1 MKNNDIDI
9 NEYEKNLTNLRI
21 YQEELEVQNEEL
33 KENEILVNKLY
44 KKYFSLFNNSP
55 LAYIVIDHKIN
66 VIEFNNKANLILN
79 NTLQKFSN
87 KIFSKYFKV
96 KDYLKFKD
104 WITNDKFEEQEF
116 LICDL
121 TIHKKTNKFKIYA
134 SNYDETENLYL
145 LSLIDIQPEYDMM
158 NSIEKLSK
166 QKEEQ
171 NKLLIQQAKLAAV
184 GEMLGNVAHQWKQPL
199 NNLSML
205 ISSAKIYLQSMFTQD
220 SKKSS
225 LIEENLEKSLSQIIF
240 LSDTVNNFNK
250 FFISQNVNEDHFNLI
265 TCINNIETFT
275 FNQLKDNSIDLVLNL
290 SNLTVYGNQNQLT
303 QVLLNLLSN
312 AKDALIQNQNEN
324 SRYIFIETSKI
335 NNQIEIL
342 VKDTAGGI
350 NENIIDKVFN
360 KYFTTKDSNNGTGL
374 GLNLAK
380 KIIEEQFKGNIEVK
394 NETFKYDNKDYK
406 GAVFK
411 ITIPINEN

>member
-1 MKNNDIDI
+1 MKKNDIDT
-9 NEYEKNLTNLRI
+9 NEDEKNLTNLRI

-44 KKYFSLFNNSP
+44 NKYFSLFNNSP

-66 VIEFNNKANLILN
+66 IIEFNNKANLILN

-87 KIFSKYFKV
+87 KIFSKYFEV
-96 KDYLKFKD
+96 KDYLKFKE
-104 WITNDKFEEQEF
+104 WITNNKFEEQEF

-145 LSLIDIQPEYDMM
+145 LSLIDIQSEYDMM

-205 ISSAKIYLQSMFTQD
+205 ISSAKIYLQSIFTQD

-250 FFISQNVNEDHFNLI
+250 FFISQNVNEDDFNLI

-290 SNLTVYGNQNQLT
+290 SNLTIYGNQNQLT

-394 NETFKYDNKDYK
+394 NEAFKHNNKEYK